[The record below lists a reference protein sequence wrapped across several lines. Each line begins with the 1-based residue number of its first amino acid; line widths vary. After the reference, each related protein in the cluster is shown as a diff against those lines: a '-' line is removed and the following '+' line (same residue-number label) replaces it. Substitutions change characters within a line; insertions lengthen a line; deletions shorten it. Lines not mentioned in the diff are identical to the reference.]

1 MVTKNV
7 QLNGLSD
14 ITTVYQ
20 YGASDHEYNATIS
33 VSYGNTGGSE
43 IHDTEEMKKRNAYSA
58 YSEQE
63 VVNLVKVDDL
73 LPKNVSLNFAL
84 IDVEKM
90 EVPALT
96 GMKEVIARS
105 PNLVLMVE
113 WQRKLQSD
121 HKTQQLLDFLY
132 EKGYSVY
139 INTR

>member
-1 MVTKNV
+1 M
-7 QLNGLSD
+7 
-14 ITTVYQ
+14 
-20 YGASDHEYNATIS
+20 
-33 VSYGNTGGSE
+33 
-43 IHDTEEMKKRNAYSA
+43 
-58 YSEQE
+58 
-63 VVNLVKVDDL
+63 NLVKVDDL
-73 LPKNVSLNFAL
+73 LPKDISLNFAL